1 MNLSETVRGQQSDPT
16 ALIRLLLAAV
26 FAVGEILII
35 SLLFDPD
42 WQSRILQ
49 KLLYLQYFVR
59 QLALLCITSALAFV
73 IISWPKRHV
82 IVESWLAQVRPGG
95 WHLLFVANIALFV
108 GLTIATVEFS
118 RYTSAVDQPPWGL
131 YSAYLVLLAA
141 TGLSLILLVAPFSF
155 WRQLLS
161 HHRLQIAMAV
171 VAGLIATLAGVLTQS
186 GWGGLANVTLRVSY
200 RLLSLYESDARVD
213 YDKLGVKFQTYDRWT
228 SSGARVPAAVRVSH

>member
-95 WHLLFVANIALFV
+95 WHLLLVANIALFV
-108 GLTIATVEFS
+108 GLAIATVEFS

-171 VAGLIATLAGVLTQS
+171 AAGLIATLAGVLTQS
-186 GWGGLANVTLRVSY
+186 G
-200 RLLSLYESDARVD
+200 
-213 YDKLGVKFQTYDRWT
+213 
-228 SSGARVPAAVRVSH
+228 

>member
-16 ALIRLLLAAV
+16 ALIRLMLAAV

-82 IVESWLAQVRPGG
+82 IVESWLTQVRPGG
-95 WHLLFVANIALFV
+95 W
-108 GLTIATVEFS
+108 
-118 RYTSAVDQPPWGL
+118 
-131 YSAYLVLLAA
+131 
-141 TGLSLILLVAPFSF
+141 
-155 WRQLLS
+155 
-161 HHRLQIAMAV
+161 RLP
-171 VAGLIATLAGVLTQS
+171 
-186 GWGGLANVTLRVSY
+186 
-200 RLLSLYESDARVD
+200 
-213 YDKLGVKFQTYDRWT
+213 
-228 SSGARVPAAVRVSH
+228 GA